1 MSTDPGEIGRLTSTR
16 TRETRI
22 SAIKEMSIRSA
33 TVPGAA
39 SLAWGLPSFRTPE
52 HVRVATADALAND
65 PQAGMYALPA
75 GLPELREAAARAFQ
89 RRTARSVDPDREVT
103 ITAGNMEGL
112 NTLFHVLLDPGDEV
126 IVTDPGFVSH
136 IQQIRFNGGTPVYW
150 SLDEARGWEPDPGT
164 LPNLI
169 SERTKAIVLVSPSN
183 PTGRILT
190 EPTLQEVARLAK
202 AHELL
207 VILDD
212 PYSHF
217 TYENADWFFDL
228 AALPD
233 IAENLAYLF
242 TFSKAYA
249 MSGWR
254 VGYMVVPRA
263 LRDQIVKIHD
273 MTMICTPRVS
283 QIAACA
289 ALEGSQAHLG
299 EFSRVL
305 ARRRDLICERLDR
318 LSDVFHYERPQGAYY
333 VFPKVLGESD
343 DVGFAHR
350 LLEEALVTVTPGS
363 AFGPSGAGHVRMA
376 YCVEDSLIETAFDR
390 LEAHFGR

>member
-1 MSTDPGEIGRLTSTR
+1 MTTHPDKTGRLTSAR

-33 TVPGAA
+33 KVPGAN

-52 HVRVATADALAND
+52 HIRDATAYALAND
-65 PQAGMYALPA
+65 PQAGLYTLPA
-75 GLPELREAAARAFQ
+75 GLPELRQAAAQAFQ
-89 RRTARSVDPDREVT
+89 RRTARIVDPDREVT

-112 NTLFHVLLDPGDEV
+112 NSLFHVILDPGDEV

-150 SLDEARGWEPDPGT
+150 AMDETYGWEPDPRT
-164 LPNLI
+164 LPSLI

-190 EPTLQEVARLAK
+190 EPTLREVARLAK
-202 AHELL
+202 AHGLL

-212 PYSHF
+212 PYSNF
-217 TYENADWFFDL
+217 TYENSQWFFDL
-228 AALPD
+228 ATLPD
-233 IAENLAYLF
+233 VAEHLAYLF
-242 TFSKAYA
+242 TFSKAFA

-273 MTMICTPRVS
+273 MTMICTPHVS

-289 ALEGSQAHLG
+289 ALEGSQEHLY

-305 ARRRDLICERLDR
+305 AKRRDLICERLDR
-318 LSDVFHYERPQGAYY
+318 LSHVFRYERPQGAYY
-333 VFPKVLGESD
+333 VFPKLLEESD

-350 LLEEALVTVTPGS
+350 LLDEALVTVTPGS

-376 YCVEDSLIETAFDR
+376 YCVEESVIDAAFDR
-390 LEAHFGR
+390 LDAHFGR